1 MASSDEQAAARTGTL
16 APSDYTDLNPSWAGA
31 AGAAIATASE
41 LRVDAE
47 ALAEGR
53 FLGSRGATTAA
64 REREA
69 HRPLRSCEPRLWPR
83 LAAFGPM
90 LGHTGALPGF
100 QAFMG
105 HDPQRHLTV
114 VVLTNLQVSPSG
126 QDTTTTIAKRLVG
139 TIYSNDS
146 PPTSDAEGR

>member
-1 MASSDEQAAARTGTL
+1 
-16 APSDYTDLNPSWAGA
+16 
-31 AGAAIATASE
+31 
-41 LRVDAE
+41 
-47 ALAEGR
+47 
-53 FLGSRGATTAA
+53 
-64 REREA
+64 
-69 HRPLRSCEPRLWPR
+69 
-83 LAAFGPM
+83 M

-126 QDTTTTIAKRLVG
+126 QATTTTIAKRLVG

>member
-1 MASSDEQAAARTGTL
+1 
-16 APSDYTDLNPSWAGA
+16 
-31 AGAAIATASE
+31 
-41 LRVDAE
+41 
-47 ALAEGR
+47 
-53 FLGSRGATTAA
+53 
-64 REREA
+64 
-69 HRPLRSCEPRLWPR
+69 
-83 LAAFGPM
+83 
-90 LGHTGALPGF
+90 
-100 QAFMG
+100 MG